1 MDTAR
6 IRTVAIIGP
15 HGVGKTTLTEAM
27 LFDMAVL
34 PQRGR
39 VDQGTTATDFDS
51 EEILRQMSTGTAVG
65 SGEWRG
71 FTVNLLDTPGL
82 GDFQTDLKLALAA
95 CDAAILVLNAAKG
108 VDANTRKIFKLAR
121 EMKRPMAI
129 FINGVEQDSAKDY
142 AEILQ
147 QVHDELDPHA
157 VPLELPVGR
166 GIGYKGD
173 VDLVGMRTW
182 YFAPES
188 GNITEVAE
196 PPSELSEQ
204 VRRYHTELVEAVAEL
219 HDDLL
224 ERYLGGTE
232 PSSDELKENLRK
244 DLLAGKLV
252 PVLCG
257 SAAGNIA
264 VRPLLDVIVDLLPSP
279 LDGTYQDLT
288 DGETGE
294 RSPLSPK
301 ADAPVSAVVF
311 KTLSDPYVGKISIFR
326 VLSGTMKQDAH
337 LHNSQR
343 ASAER
348 MGRLFKL
355 LGKKQ
360 IPVDELLPGDI
371 GAVAKLKD
379 TQTGDTLIAE
389 SMTKGLSY
397 PMPAIP
403 PAIWSVAIE
412 PVSKHDE
419 AKLAISLSKLKEED
433 PTLGVSVE
441 PRTHRTVLSGMGQ
454 THLDVTLSKLL
465 NRFNIEVRQAEPQ
478 IPYRETIRGTAQG
491 QGKHKKQTGGRGQ
504 YGDVWLKIEP
514 LPRGSDFQF
523 VDAVVGGSVPRNF
536 IPAVEK
542 GVREML
548 ESGILAGYP
557 IVDLKVTLYDG
568 SSHSVDSSEMAF
580 KTAAHLA
587 MKKIF
592 NEAQPLLL
600 EPIMDVT
607 MTVPEEAM
615 GDAMGDLNTRRGHI
629 EGVEGNVIHAKL
641 PLAELAGLVGEIQ
654 SYTKGQGS
662 IESSFA
668 TYQEVPAHLM
678 TKLLTDLK
686 AQSEATT
693 H

>member
-1 MDTAR
+1 METAR
-6 IRTVAIIGP
+6 IRNVAIIGP
-15 HGVGKTTLTEAM
+15 HGVGKTTLIEAM

-34 PQRGR
+34 SQRGS
-39 VDQGTTATDFDS
+39 VEQGTTTTDFDS
-51 EEILRQMSTGTAVG
+51 EEILRQMTLGTAVG

-95 CDAAILVLNAAKG
+95 SDAAILVLNAAKG
-108 VDANTRKIFKLAR
+108 VDANTRKAFQLAR
-121 EMKRPMAI
+121 AMQRPMAL

-142 AEILQ
+142 AEILTQ
-147 QVHDELDPHA
+147 IHDQLDPHA

-166 GIGYKGD
+166 GMAYKGD

-182 YFAPES
+182 YFAPNT
-188 GNITEVAE
+188 GTVTEVAE
-196 PPSELSEQ
+196 PPSDLLDQ

-219 HDDLL
+219 HDELL
-224 ERYLGGTE
+224 ERYLGGVE
-232 PSSDELKENLRK
+232 PSSDELKRNLRV
-244 DLLAGKLV
+244 DLVAGKLV

-264 VRPLLDVIVDLLPSP
+264 VRPLLDVIVELLPSP
-279 LDGTYQDLT
+279 AEVPTNDLT
-288 DGETGE
+288 DPETGAKARLE
-294 RSPLSPK
+294 AK
-301 ADAPVSAVVF
+301 ADAPPVLTVF
-311 KTLSDPYVGKISIFR
+311 KTLSDPYVGKISLFK
-326 VLSGTMKQDAH
+326 VLSGTLKQDAH
-337 LHNSQR
+337 LYNPQR
-343 ASAER
+343 ASSER

-360 IPVDELLPGDI
+360 VAVDELKAGDI

-379 TQTGDTLIAE
+379 TQTGDTLVAE
-389 SMTKGLSY
+389 SMPKGLRY

-412 PVSKHDE
+412 PRSKNDE
-419 AKLAISLSKLKEED
+419 AKLAISLNKLKEED
-433 PTLGVSVE
+433 PTLGLSVE

-454 THLDVTLSKLL
+454 THLDVTLAKLL
-465 NRFNIEVRQAEPQ
+465 SRFNIEVHQAEPQ
-478 IPYRETIRGTAQG
+478 IPYRETVSGKAQG

-514 LPRGSDFQF
+514 LPRGAGFEF

-548 ESGILAGYP
+548 ETGILVGYP
-557 IVDLKVTLYDG
+557 IVDIRVTLYDG
-568 SSHSVDSSEMAF
+568 SYHAVDSSEMAF

-587 MKKIF
+587 MRKIF
-592 NEAQPLLL
+592 AEAHPLLL
-600 EPIMDVT
+600 EPVMDLT
-607 MTVPEEAM
+607 MTVPEEAL

-641 PLAELAGLVGEIQ
+641 PLAELAGLVSELQ

-662 IESSFA
+662 IETSFA
-668 TYQEVPAHLM
+668 AYQEVPNLLLN
-678 TKLLTDLK
+678 KLLADLK
-686 AQSEATT
+686 AKEASVR
-693 H
+693 

>member
-6 IRTVAIIGP
+6 IRNVAIIGP

-34 PQRGR
+34 AQRGR
-39 VDQGTTATDFDS
+39 VDQGTTTTDFDS
-51 EEILRQMSTGTAVG
+51 EEILRQMSVGTAVG

-95 CDAAILVLNAAKG
+95 SDAAILVLNAAKG

-121 EMKRPMAI
+121 EMGRPMAL

-147 QVHDELDPHA
+147 QVHDDLDPHA

-166 GIGYKGD
+166 GVAYKGD

-188 GNITEVAE
+188 GAVTEVAE
-196 PPSELSEQ
+196 TPSELHEQ

-224 ERYLGGTE
+224 ERYLGGAE
-232 PSSDELKENLRK
+232 PTSDELKENLRK
-244 DLLAGKLV
+244 DLMAGKLV
-252 PVLCG
+252 PILCG

-264 VRPLLDVIVDLLPSP
+264 VRPLLDVIVELLPSP
-279 LDGTYQDLT
+279 LEGTYPDLT
-288 DGETGE
+288 DPETDSRLGVAP
-294 RSPLSPK
+294 R
-301 ADAPVSAVVF
+301 ADAPPALVVF
-311 KTLSDPYVGKISIFR
+311 KTLSDPYVGKISLFR
-326 VLSGTMKQDAH
+326 VLSGTIKQDAH
-337 LHNSQR
+337 LYNSQR
-343 ASAER
+343 ASSER
-348 MGRLFKL
+348 LGRIFKL

-360 IPVDELLPGDI
+360 VAVDELKPGDI

-389 SMTKGLSY
+389 SMTKGLRY
-397 PMPAIP
+397 PMPSMP

-419 AKLAISLSKLKEED
+419 AKLAISLNKLKEED
-433 PTLGVSVE
+433 PSLGVSVE
-441 PRTHRTVLSGMGQ
+441 PRTHRTVLAGMGQ

-465 NRFNIEVRQAEPQ
+465 SRFNIEVRQAEPQ
-478 IPYRETIRGTAQG
+478 IPYRETVRGTAQG

-514 LPRGSDFQF
+514 LERGEGFQF
-523 VDAVVGGSVPRNF
+523 VDAVVGGAVPRNF
-536 IPAVEK
+536 IPAVDK

-548 ESGILAGYP
+548 ETGILAGYP
-557 IVDLKVTLYDG
+557 IVDIKVTLYDG

-641 PLAELAGLVGEIQ
+641 PLAELSGLVAEIQ

-668 TYQEVPAHLM
+668 TYQEVPAHLL
-678 TKLLTDLK
+678 TKLLGELK
-686 AQSEATT
+686 AQAEASA

>member
-6 IRTVAIIGP
+6 IRNVAIIGP

-39 VDQGTTATDFDS
+39 VDQGTTTTDFDS
-51 EEILRQMSTGTAVG
+51 EEILRQMTIGTAVG

-71 FTVNLLDTPGL
+71 FTVNLLDTPGV

-95 CDAAILVLNAAKG
+95 ADAAILVLNAAKG
-108 VDANTRKIFKLAR
+108 VDANTKKIFKLAR
-121 EMKRPMAI
+121 DMQRPMAV
-129 FINGVEQDSAKDY
+129 FINGVEQETAKDY
-142 AEILQ
+142 ADILQ
-147 QVHDELDPHA
+147 QLHDQLDPHA

-166 GIGYKGD
+166 GGSYNGD

-182 YFAPES
+182 YFAPDS
-188 GNITEVAE
+188 GTVTEVKE
-196 PPSELSEQ
+196 PPSELVEQ

-219 HDDLL
+219 HDELL
-224 ERYLGGTE
+224 ERYLGGAE
-232 PSSDELKENLRK
+232 PSSDELKTNLRN
-244 DLLAGKLV
+244 DLLGGKLL

-257 SAAGNIA
+257 SALGNIA
-264 VRPLLDVIVDLLPSP
+264 VRPLLDVIVELLPSP
-279 LDGTYQDLT
+279 ADTTYPAMT
-288 DGETGE
+288 DHETGATVQVA
-294 RSPLSPK
+294 PK
-301 ADAPVSAVVF
+301 SDAPVALTIF
-311 KTLSDPYVGKISIFR
+311 KTLSDPYIGKISLFR
-326 VLSGTMKQDAH
+326 VLSGTLKQDAH
-337 LHNSQR
+337 VYDSQR
-343 ASAER
+343 ASSER
-348 MGRLFKL
+348 LGRLFKL

-360 IPVDELLPGDI
+360 VPVDELKAGDI

-379 TQTGDTLIAE
+379 AQTGDTLIAE
-389 SMTKGLSY
+389 SLTKGVTY

-412 PVSKHDE
+412 PSSKQDE
-419 AKLAISLSKLKEED
+419 TKLAISLAKLKEED
-433 PTLGVSVE
+433 PTLGISVE

-454 THLDVTLSKLL
+454 THLDVTLAKLL
-465 NRFNIEVRQAEPQ
+465 SRFNIEVRQAEPQ
-478 IPYRETIRGTAQG
+478 IPYRETISGTAQG

-514 LPRGSDFQF
+514 LPRGAGFQF
-523 VDAVVGGSVPRNF
+523 VDAVVGGAVPRNF

-548 ESGILAGYP
+548 ETGILAGYP
-557 IVDLKVTLYDG
+557 IVDVKVTLFDG

-580 KTAAHLA
+580 KMAAHLA

-592 NEAQPLLL
+592 AEAHPLLL
-600 EPIMDVT
+600 EPIMDLT

-615 GDAMGDLNTRRGHI
+615 GDAMGDLNTRRGQI

-641 PLAELAGLVGEIQ
+641 PLSELAGLVSEIQ

-662 IESSFA
+662 IESSFSS
-668 TYQEVPAHLM
+668 YQEVPAHLL
-678 TKLLTDLK
+678 TKLLNELK
-686 AQSEATT
+686 AQTEASA

>member
-6 IRTVAIIGP
+6 IRNVAIIGP
-15 HGVGKTTLTEAM
+15 HGVGKTTLVEAM
-27 LFDMAVL
+27 LYDMAVL

-39 VDQGTTATDFDS
+39 VDQGTTTTDFDS
-51 EEILRQMSTGTAVG
+51 EEILRQMSLGTAVG
-65 SGEWRG
+65 SGDWRG
-71 FTVNLLDTPGL
+71 FTVNLLDAPGL
-82 GDFQTDLKLALAA
+82 GDYQTDLKLALAA
-95 CDAAILVLNAAKG
+95 ADAAILVINAAKG
-108 VDANTRKIFKLAR
+108 VDANTKKLFKLAR
-121 EMKRPMAI
+121 QMNRPMAV
-129 FINGVEQDSAKDY
+129 FINGVEQDNAKDY
-142 AEILQ
+142 ADILQ
-147 QVHDELDPHA
+147 QIHDQLDPHA

-166 GIGYKGD
+166 GGAYKGD
-173 VDLVGMRTW
+173 VDLIGMRTW
-182 YFAPES
+182 YFAPDS
-188 GNITEVAE
+188 GAVTEVPE
-196 PPSELSEQ
+196 TPSELVDQ

-224 ERYLGGTE
+224 ERYLGGGE
-232 PSSDELKENLRK
+232 PSSDELKANLRQ
-244 DLLAGKLV
+244 DLMAGKLV

-279 LDGTYQDLT
+279 KDVAFPDLA
-288 DGETGE
+288 DPESGA
-294 RSPLSPK
+294 RSAVKPK
-301 ADAPVSAVVF
+301 ADQPATAVVF
-311 KTLSDPYVGKISIFR
+311 KTLSDPYLGKISLFR
-326 VLSGTMKQDAH
+326 VLSGTLKQDAH
-337 LHNSQR
+337 LYNPQR
-343 ASAER
+343 GTSER
-348 MGRLFKL
+348 LGRLFKL

-360 IPVDELLPGDI
+360 IAVDELAPGDI

-379 TQTGDTLIAE
+379 TQTGDTLVAE
-389 SMTKGLSY
+389 SMAKGLRY
-397 PMPAIP
+397 PMPPMP

-412 PVSKHDE
+412 PTSKQDE
-419 AKLAISLSKLKEED
+419 AKLAISLNKLKEED
-433 PTLGVSVE
+433 PTLGLSVE

-454 THLDVTLSKLL
+454 THLDVTLAKLL
-465 NRFNIEVRQAEPQ
+465 SRFNIEVKTAEPQ
-478 IPYRETIRGTAQG
+478 IPYRETVSGKAQG

-514 LPRGSDFQF
+514 LPRGEGFQF

-548 ESGILAGYP
+548 ETGIFVGYP
-557 IVDLKVTLYDG
+557 IVDIKVTLYDG

-587 MKKIF
+587 MRKIF
-592 NEAQPLLL
+592 AEAHPLLL
-600 EPIMDVT
+600 EPLMDVT
-607 MTVPEEAM
+607 MTVPDEAL
-615 GDAMGDLNTRRGHI
+615 GDAMGDLNTRRGQI

-641 PLAELAGLVGEIQ
+641 PLAELAGLVSEIQ

-668 TYQEVPAHLM
+668 TYQEVPAHLVN
-678 TKLLTDLK
+678 KLVSELK
-686 AQSEATT
+686 AQTEASA

>member
-1 MDTAR
+1 METAR
-6 IRTVAIIGP
+6 IRNVAIIGP
-15 HGVGKTTLTEAM
+15 HGVGKTTLVEAM

-34 PQRGR
+34 SQRGS
-39 VDQGTTATDFDS
+39 VEQGTTTTDFDS
-51 EEILRQMSTGTAVG
+51 EEILRQMTLGTAVG

-95 CDAAILVLNAAKG
+95 SDAAILVLNAAKG
-108 VDANTRKIFKLAR
+108 VDANTRKAFQLAR
-121 EMKRPMAI
+121 TMQRPMAL

-142 AEILQ
+142 AEILKQ
-147 QVHDELDPHA
+147 IHDQLDPHA

-166 GIGYKGD
+166 GMAYKGD

-182 YFAPES
+182 YFAPNT
-188 GNITEVAE
+188 GTVTEVAE
-196 PPSELSEQ
+196 PPSELLDQ

-219 HDDLL
+219 HDELL
-224 ERYLGGTE
+224 ERYLGGVE
-232 PSSDELKENLRK
+232 PSSDELKRNLRV
-244 DLLAGKLV
+244 DLVAGKLV

-264 VRPLLDVIVDLLPSP
+264 VRPLLDVIVELLPSP
-279 LDGTYQDLT
+279 AEVPTADLV
-288 DGETGE
+288 DSETGAKA
-294 RSPLSPK
+294 RLDPK
-301 ADAPVSAVVF
+301 ADAPPVLTVF
-311 KTLSDPYVGKISIFR
+311 KTLSDPYVGKISLFK
-326 VLSGTMKQDAH
+326 VLSGTLKQDAH
-337 LHNSQR
+337 LYNPQR
-343 ASAER
+343 ASSER

-360 IPVDELLPGDI
+360 IAVDELKAGDI

-379 TQTGDTLIAE
+379 TQTGDSLLAE
-389 SMTKGLSY
+389 SMPKGLRY

-412 PVSKHDE
+412 PRSKNDE
-419 AKLAISLSKLKEED
+419 AKLAISLNKLKEED
-433 PTLGVSVE
+433 PTLGLSVE
-441 PRTHRTVLSGMGQ
+441 ARTHRTVLSGMGQ
-454 THLDVTLSKLL
+454 THLDVTLAKLL
-465 NRFNIEVRQAEPQ
+465 SRFNIEVLQAEPQ
-478 IPYRETIRGTAQG
+478 IPYRETVSGKAQG

-514 LPRGSDFQF
+514 LPRGAGFEF

-548 ESGILAGYP
+548 ETGILVGYP
-557 IVDLKVTLYDG
+557 IVDIRVTLYDG
-568 SSHSVDSSEMAF
+568 SYHAVDSSEMAF

-587 MKKIF
+587 MRKIF
-592 NEAQPLLL
+592 AEAHPLLL
-600 EPIMDVT
+600 EPIMDLT
-607 MTVPEEAM
+607 MTVPEEAL

-641 PLAELAGLVGEIQ
+641 PLAELAGLVSELQ

-662 IESSFA
+662 IETSFA
-668 TYQEVPAHLM
+668 AYQEVPNLLLN
-678 TKLLTDLK
+678 KLLADLK
-686 AQSEATT
+686 AKEASVR
-693 H
+693 